1 MTRFRN
7 FKPLK
12 ANVLPHKIYVSQVVE
27 TPQDDG
33 SIKVTQKLVDASSFS
48 LPSPKDYQLK
58 NLQAAGVLITTISPT
73 ILDNVP
79 SLDYVSKVVDS
90 IVKPQ
95 KNDD

>member
-12 ANVLPHKIYVSQVVE
+12 ANVLPHKIYVPQVVE

-58 NLQAAGVLITTISPT
+58 NLKASGIPITTISPT
-73 ILDNVP
+73 ILDNAP
-79 SLDYVSKVVDS
+79 SLDLVSKVVDS

>member
-7 FKPLK
+7 FKPLM
-12 ANVLPHKIYVSQVVE
+12 ANVLPHKIYVPQVVE

-58 NLQAAGVLITTISPT
+58 NLQASGIPITTISPT

-79 SLDYVSKVVDS
+79 SLDLVSKVVDS

>member
-58 NLQAAGVLITTISPT
+58 NLQASGIPITTISPT
-73 ILDNVP
+73 ILDHVP
-79 SLDYVSKVVDS
+79 SLDLVSKVVDS
-90 IVKPQ
+90 IVKPK

>member
-12 ANVLPHKIYVSQVVE
+12 ANVLPHKIYVPQVVE

-33 SIKVTQKLVDASSFS
+33 SIKVTQKLVDASSFP
-48 LPSPKDYQLK
+48 LPSPKQYQLK
-58 NLQAAGVLITTISPT
+58 NLKASGISITTISPT

-79 SLDYVSKVVDS
+79 SMDLVSKVVDS

>member
-12 ANVLPHKIYVSQVVE
+12 ANVLPHRIYVPQVVE

-33 SIKVTQKLVDASSFS
+33 SIKVSQKLVDASSFS
-48 LPSPKDYQLK
+48 LPSPVQYQLK
-58 NLQAAGVLITTISPT
+58 NLKASGIPITTISPT
-73 ILDNVP
+73 ILDNAP
-79 SLDYVSKVVDS
+79 SMDLVSKVVDS

>member
-12 ANVLPHKIYVSQVVE
+12 ANVLPHKIYVPQVVE

-48 LPSPKDYQLK
+48 LPSPVQYQLK
-58 NLQAAGVLITTISPT
+58 NLQAAGIPITAISPT
-73 ILDNVP
+73 ILDNAP
-79 SLDYVSKVVDS
+79 SMDLVSKVVDS

-95 KNDD
+95 KIDD

>member
-12 ANVLPHKIYVSQVVE
+12 ANVLPHKIYVPQVVE
-27 TPQDDG
+27 TPLDDG
-33 SIKVTQKLVDASSFS
+33 SIKVTQKLVDSSSFS
-48 LPSPKDYQLK
+48 LPSPQQYQLK
-58 NLQAAGVLITTISPT
+58 NLLASGIPVTTISPT

-79 SLDYVSKVVDS
+79 SMDLVSKVVDS

-95 KNDD
+95 NNDD

>member
-12 ANVLPHKIYVSQVVE
+12 ANVLPHKIYVPQVVE

-58 NLQAAGVLITTISPT
+58 NLQVAGVPITTISPT
-73 ILDNVP
+73 ILDNPP
-79 SLDYVSKVVDS
+79 SMDLVSKVVDS

-95 KNDD
+95 KDND

>member
-12 ANVLPHKIYVSQVVE
+12 ANVLPHKIYVPQVVE

-48 LPSPKDYQLK
+48 LPSPQQYQLK
-58 NLQAAGVLITTISPT
+58 NLLASGIPITSISPT
-73 ILDNVP
+73 ILDSVP
-79 SLDYVSKVVDS
+79 SMDLVSKVVDS

>member
-7 FKPLK
+7 FKPVK
-12 ANVLPHKIYVSQVVE
+12 ANVLPHKIYVPQVVE

-58 NLQAAGVLITTISPT
+58 NLQAAGVPITTLSPT
-73 ILDNVP
+73 ILDTAP
-79 SLDYVSKVVDS
+79 SMDYVSKVVDS

-95 KNDD
+95 NNDE

>member
-7 FKPLK
+7 FRPIK
-12 ANVLPHKIYVSQVVE
+12 ANVLPHKIYVPQVVE
-27 TPQDDG
+27 TPQEDG

-58 NLQAAGVLITTISPT
+58 NLQASGIPITTISPT

-79 SLDYVSKVVDS
+79 SMDLVSKVVDS

-95 KNDD
+95 KNND

>member
-7 FKPLK
+7 FKPIK
-12 ANVLPHKIYVSQVVE
+12 ANVLPHKIYVPQVVE

-33 SIKVTQKLVDASSFS
+33 SIQVTQKLVDASSFP
-48 LPSPKDYQLK
+48 LPSPQQYQLK
-58 NLQAAGVLITTISPT
+58 NLQASGIPITTISPT
-73 ILDNVP
+73 ILDNPP
-79 SLDYVSKVVDS
+79 SLDFVSKVVDS